1 MRSVAA
7 LMASSSMPVAEEFVD
22 VRLPHWRVLA
32 KLSAEGRA
40 RVDELSRA
48 RKLKQMAYHSAETK
62 STKDEHF
69 KQMVILGKEIVAICV
84 GEGVLQKA
92 VASGV
97 STLSTSLEE
106 ALESSRHVFKR
117 LRTALE
123 QVSKLRE
130 MVGADESIEPAAPEP
145 AVVEVMGPAAAP
157 EPAAP
162 EPAAVEVMRPA
173 AALEPA
179 AAAALKPADVTSE
192 ELFVQVAAL
201 RERARLTRAEEK
213 RRVREEE
220 KRQKAEKKRQQ
231 ALLPPSRPGRK
242 RSAAAPSSSAAADG
256 RLGGAPAAR
265 RKPRRSPGARKT
277 YRKGGVSDELTEE
290 SFAAFYLAMAGEVLV
305 RAGRLE
311 SNEHVAQLPPGARAR
326 FSSKRRCTWSWMT
339 DRTSLALAGRL
350 KALRGARALR
360 AIVLASAAF
369 TSPEAFANLC
379 DATEG
384 LDDEAAVKK
393 LIVEHQEREA
403 AKNQRTQRKSTISHG
418 LQTGIVRRLPGPTMN
433 DKVAAFVVKLNR
445 TADSAWARVVG
456 GENPVDVLV
465 DPAGVHLPDFRAH
478 CVARWLWVLTRG
490 TYGESLESLS
500 LGSGALDALQ
510 KLIGGTSEEDFARA
524 LPRLRAA
531 VQAVDAGGLLGQL
544 RRLGLLPDAAQTYEH
559 LLCEAGKVFGQGRRD
574 GRGAPRPGYKEA
586 FDAALPLYARLVSKR
601 RGSRL

>member
-1 MRSVAA
+1 
-7 LMASSSMPVAEEFVD
+7 MASSSVVPVAEEFVD
-22 VRLPHWRVLA
+22 VRLPHWRVLT
-32 KLSAEGRA
+32 KLTAEGRA

-48 RKLKQMAYHSAETK
+48 RKLKKMAYHSAETK

-69 KQMVILGKEIVAICV
+69 KQMVILGREIVAICV
-84 GEGVLQKA
+84 GEGVLEEA

-97 STLSTSLEE
+97 STLTTSLKE
-106 ALESSRHVFKR
+106 ALDSSERVFKR

-123 QVSKLRE
+123 QAGKLRE
-130 MVGADESIEPAAPEP
+130 IVGVDEIPEP
-145 AVVEVMGPAAAP
+145 AEQPAAA
-157 EPAAP
+157 AP
-162 EPAAVEVMRPA
+162 
-173 AALEPA
+173 EPA
-179 AAAALKPADVTSE
+179 AAAALKPAGATSE
-192 ELFVQVAAL
+192 ELFVQAAAL
-201 RERARLTRAEEK
+201 RERARLRRAEEK
-213 RRVREEE
+213 RRVREEA
-220 KRQKAEKKRQQ
+220 KRKKAEQKRQQ
-231 ALLPPSRPGRK
+231 ALPPPSRPGRK

-256 RLGGAPAAR
+256 RLGGPPAAR
-265 RKPRRSPGARKT
+265 REPRRSSPRPGARKT
-277 YRKGGVSDELTEE
+277 YRKGGATDELTEE
-290 SFAAFYLAMAGEVLV
+290 SFAAFYLAMAAEVLV

-360 AIVLASAAF
+360 AIVLAQAAF
-369 TSPEAFANLC
+369 TSPEAFADLC

-403 AKNQRTQRKSTISHG
+403 AKNQRPQRKSTISQG
-418 LQTGIVRRLPGPTMN
+418 LQTGIVSRLPPGPTMN
-433 DKVAAFVVKLNR
+433 DKVAAFVVKLNKK
-445 TADSAWARVVG
+445 ADSAWARIVA
-456 GENPVDVLV
+456 GENPVGVLV

-490 TYGESLESLS
+490 TCGESLESLG
-500 LGSGALDALQ
+500 LGDGALDALQ

-531 VQAVDAGGLLGQL
+531 VQAADARDLLGRL

-559 LLCEAGKVFGQGRRD
+559 LLCEAGKVFGKGRRT

-586 FDAALPLYARLVSKR
+586 FDAALPLYARLIAKR
-601 RGSRL
+601 GGSTL